1 MQSLGALR
9 LQPRYAERVWGGRHL
24 KPDSTKPVGESW
36 IIYEEE
42 RVLSG
47 PLAGRTLS
55 ELAQSYGPDLLG
67 SYVVEKTGAR
77 FPLLIKLLDCQAWL
91 SLQVH
96 PNDEQAERL
105 EGPGHF
111 GKTEAWYVL
120 HAEPG
125 AQLISGVKPGVS
137 NEALEHAIREG
148 TVVELTRYLTVHDG
162 DVLITRAGTLH
173 ALGPGLLVY
182 EVQQSSD
189 LTYRIFDW
197 NRPQSEGRKLHIEQS
212 ISVSN
217 PAASGEIYHS
227 SPLGD
232 GDRQQLVTCPY
243 FTLDLLGAKSIA
255 IHLDTQGA
263 TFHAL
268 TVTEGEMEMEGD
280 GWRERLGQYETVL
293 VPACCGSYTLHPR
306 GRYRALLARPD

>member
-1 MQSLGALR
+1 MQSPGVLR
-9 LQPRYAERVWGGRHL
+9 LQPHYVERVWGGRHL
-24 KPDSTKPVGESW
+24 KPDSTVPIGESW
-36 IIYEEE
+36 IVFEEE
-42 RVLSG
+42 KVLSG
-47 PLAGRTLS
+47 PLAGHALS
-55 ELAQSYGPDLLG
+55 EVAESYGADLLG
-67 SYVVEKTGAR
+67 SRVVAKTGKR
-77 FPLLIKLLDCQAWL
+77 FPLLIKLLDCEAWL

-125 AQLISGVKPGVS
+125 AQLISGLKPGVS
-137 NEALEHAIREG
+137 NEALEEAIRQG
-148 TVVELTRYLTVHDG
+148 TVVELALYRTAQDG
-162 DVLITRAGTLH
+162 DVLMTRAGTVH
-173 ALGPGLLVY
+173 ALGPGLLIY
-182 EVQQSSD
+182 EVQQTSD
-189 LTYRIFDW
+189 ITYRIFDW
-197 NRPQSEGRKLHIEQS
+197 DRPQTGGRKLHIEQS

-217 PAASGEIYHS
+217 PVASGEMYHS

-243 FTLDLLGAKSIA
+243 FTLDLLGAKSA
-255 IHLDTQGA
+255 SIHLDTQGA

-293 VPACCGSYTLHPR
+293 VPACCGSYTLYPR
-306 GRYRALLARPD
+306 GRYRALLARAD